1 MNDRLQDSLQRLSS
15 LLQLM
20 SEGEKVTELTKQ
32 SAPTAKA
39 PVVPQVETER
49 WVGMRIMHDYFDL
62 IVI

>member
-1 MNDRLQDSLQRLSS
+1 MNDRLQYSLQRLSS

-49 WVGMRIMHDYFDL
+49 WVG
-62 IVI
+62 